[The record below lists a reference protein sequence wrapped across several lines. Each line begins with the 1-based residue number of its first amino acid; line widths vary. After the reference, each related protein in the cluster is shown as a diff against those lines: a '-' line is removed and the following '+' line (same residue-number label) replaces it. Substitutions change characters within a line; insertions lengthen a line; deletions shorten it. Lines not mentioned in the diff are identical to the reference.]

1 MKSFFKTGAALVAL
15 AACAATAHA
24 QVAGTWSVRAGATRI
39 MPDVDSG
46 NLSEPSFPNT
56 KIDVNSNTQ
65 LSGGINYMLTDNIS
79 LDVPLAMPF
88 KHKFYGDGAIAGVG
102 DLGRVKVLPATL
114 FVQYRFLEANSA
126 FRPYVGLGVTYA
138 KFFKNRTTA
147 TLTGLTGGSPS
158 NPTTA
163 KLDNKFALTP
173 QIGFVYNINERWF
186 VNASYYKSFLKT
198 KAHLSTG
205 QSIAIKLN
213 PDVVAFDIG
222 YKF

>member
-1 MKSFFKTGAALVAL
+1 MKTFLKASAAVMVL
-15 AACAATAHA
+15 AACAAAQA
-24 QVAGTWSVRAGATRI
+24 QVAGTFSARAGVTRI
-39 MPDVDSG
+39 MPDVTSG
-46 NLSEPSFPNT
+46 NLSSPSFPCT
-56 KIDVNSNTQ
+56 KISVGDATQ
-65 LSGGINYMLTDNIS
+65 VSGGVNYMLTDNIS
-79 LDVPLAMPF
+79 LDLPLALPF
-88 KHKFYGDGAIAGVG
+88 KHKFYGDGAIEGVG
-102 DLGRVKVLPATL
+102 QLGQVKVLPATL

-147 TLTGLTGGSPS
+147 TLTGLTGGSPN

-163 KLDNKFALTP
+163 KMDNKFALTP

-205 QSIAIKLN
+205 QSISVKLN
-213 PDVVAFDIG
+213 PDVVSFDIG

>member
-114 FVQYRFLEANSA
+114 FVQYRFLEANAA